1 MKGNNLGDTH
11 TDTPIEILL
20 LLYKNDILSQ
30 YRSYKHYKEKWVG
43 LKRKGKV
50 EMKIER
56 EGYDGKKGI

>member
-1 MKGNNLGDTH
+1 MKIHKQTH
-11 TDTPIEILL
+11 TPIEILL
-20 LLYKNDILSQ
+20 LSNKNDIFSY
-30 YRSYKHYKEKWVG
+30 YRSYGHYKGKWVG